1 MDIHDLENRIADL
14 CEALEE
20 IEVLAIK
27 LRSQQSQAGHTAKES
42 RKLADLIV
50 QWSRNARKPKGGLN
64 GYL

>member
-1 MDIHDLENRIADL
+1 MDMHDLENRIADL

-27 LRSQQSQAGHTAKES
+27 LRTSHGTRNEN

-50 QWSRNARKPKGGLN
+50 QWSRNARKPKEV
-64 GYL
+64 